1 MDVYVLN
8 RDYEVIYCIDNYISL
23 IWTQRYAKRGDF
35 ELMVKASPE
44 MVARLQKGFYLVRDE
59 DVVGAFDSV
68 MIIQNITIQTD
79 VENGDNLI
87 VSGYDLKDIIHRRV
101 IKSQTVFTNKTIKY
115 IVSSLLDDNI
125 ISAESA
131 RVIQHFNFDDSS
143 DVGSTETLTV
153 QVTGDNLGDYIEEL
167 LDKYGYGYIVYLD
180 DGEMYLRLVDGEDRS
195 MDQSTNPLVIFAE
208 SFDNLLST
216 SYNEEM
222 RDYASLAYVAGEGEG
237 ADRRIKSVGSG
248 SGIDRYEIFVDA
260 RDISSNDGAIS
271 DAEYNAM
278 LDARGAESLAEHSV
292 TTTFEGEVNDTVNF
306 ALGRDYF
313 IGDIVQV
320 VTDYGI
326 SLPARIT
333 EIIESDD
340 INGSVMIPTFA
351 YKGGVNE

>member
-8 RDYEVIYCIDNYISL
+8 RDYEVVYCIDNYISL

-35 ELMVKASPE
+35 ELMVKASAE
-44 MVARLQKGFYLVRDE
+44 MVARLRKGFYLVRDE

-87 VSGYDLKDIIHRRV
+87 VSGYDLKDFVHRRV
-101 IKSQTVFTNKTIKY
+101 IKEQTIFTNKTIKQ

-125 ISAESA
+125 INAEAA
-131 RVIQHFNFDDSS
+131 RVIPHFNFDDTS
-143 DVGSTETLTV
+143 DVGSTETLTA

-180 DGEMYLRLVDGEDRS
+180 DGEIYFRLVAGEDRS
-195 MDQSTNPLVIFAE
+195 MEQSANTYVIFSE

-216 SYNEEM
+216 NYVEEM
-222 RDYASLAYVAGEGEG
+222 RDYGNLAYVAGEGEG
-237 ADRRIKSVGSG
+237 ADRRIKSIGSG
-248 SGIDRYEIFVDA
+248 SGIDRYELFVDA
-260 RDISSNDGAIS
+260 RDISSNDGAIG
-271 DAEYNAM
+271 DTEYNEM
-278 LDARGAESLAEHSV
+278 LDARGSEALAEHSV
-292 TTTFEGEVNDTVNF
+292 TTTFDGNVNNTVNF
-306 ALGRDYF
+306 VLGRDYY

-340 INGSVMIPTFA
+340 INGSVMIPTFE
-351 YKGGVNE
+351 YKGGMNE